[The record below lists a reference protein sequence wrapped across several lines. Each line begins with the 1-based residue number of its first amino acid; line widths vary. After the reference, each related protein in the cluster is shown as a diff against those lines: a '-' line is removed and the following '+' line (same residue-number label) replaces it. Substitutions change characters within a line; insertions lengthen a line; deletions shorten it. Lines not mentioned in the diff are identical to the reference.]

1 MFANYIKIAMRIA
14 WKQKGY
20 SLINI
25 LGLAAGI
32 ACCLIILL
40 YVRDEL
46 AYDSFQSHADR
57 LYRLNKVVT
66 IEGSGTEGHAI
77 TSGMS
82 EKKIVVKTEFQWN
95 GSQFLRECLSSADER
110 DH

>member
-1 MFANYIKIAMRIA
+1 MRIA

-46 AYDSFQSHADR
+46 AYDSLQIHADR

-95 GSQFLRECLSSADER
+95 GSQFLRERLSSADER